1 MPASSDRCTRCLQPV
16 PVNVRRCPQCG
27 EALLPG
33 ERKMSLY
40 LAVIGV
46 VAILLLVV
54 LGLFIINPPTGDAD
68 PDRPEKGAPATPA
81 KKPVLD

>member
-1 MPASSDRCTRCLQPV
+1 
-16 PVNVRRCPQCG
+16 
-27 EALLPG
+27 
-33 ERKMSLY
+33 MSLY